1 LNRFDKKR
9 DEMIAKPNKPII
21 FATDLFWSAE
31 GHGIV
36 SSHSMNHSITISTLP
51 AGQSAESEWSGEQ
64 LFLSGVTTSLLNTY
78 LELSKKIQLSNTGF
92 ECTATAQA
100 ELVDGKMKF
109 TFIHVYPKAF
119 VSNEDDIQHAL
130 VTLEMARKVC
140 PLYNSINAE
149 IIQHPEAVIT
159 KKKNE
164 AA

>member
-1 LNRFDKKR
+1 
-9 DEMIAKPNKPII
+9 
-21 FATDLFWSAE
+21 
-31 GHGIV
+31 
-36 SSHSMNHSITISTLP
+36 MNHGITISTLP
-51 AGQSAESEWSGEQ
+51 AGQSPENEWSAEQ

-78 LELSKKIQLSNTGF
+78 LELSKKIKLENTGF

-119 VSNEDDIQHAL
+119 VSNEGDIENAL
-130 VTLEMARKVC
+130 VTLEKAKKIC
-140 PLYNSINAE
+140 PLYNSMNAE
-149 IIQHPEAVIT
+149 IIQHSEAVIT

>member
-1 LNRFDKKR
+1 
-9 DEMIAKPNKPII
+9 MIAKPNKPVII
-21 FATDLFWSAE
+21 ATDLYWSGD

-36 SSHSMNHSITISTLP
+36 NSHPTNHSINISALLNGQP
-51 AGQSAESEWSGEQ
+51 ADHEWSAEQ
-64 LFLSGVTTSLLNTY
+64 LFLSAVTSSLLSTY
-78 LELSKKIQLSNTGF
+78 LDLSKKIKLDTIGF
-92 ECTATAQA
+92 ECTATGQA

-119 VSNEDDIQHAL
+119 VKSEADIEIAL
-130 VTLEMARKVC
+130 VTLEKAKKVC

-149 IIQHPEAVIT
+149 IIQHSEAVIA